1 MLTAAMPHS
10 ESLKFSLKTSA
21 DHINDVYMPKCIK
34 FPRDWLALKSSW
46 ACTQQGGRWLYVSK
60 YTRCNSCDFYTTI
73 RFDPLYA
80 KGQSKSGSI
89 KTLWFKFPV
98 IPPSTTWHIL
108 NPHISKEKKKK
119 PTEGRPVSAS
129 LVISVPMIC
138 ALRHVLGSGYPH
150 YKPLWL
156 NCGCNKVI
164 KFHHLFSKQLSER

>member
-10 ESLKFSLKTSA
+10 ESLKCSLKTSA
-21 DHINDVYMPKCIK
+21 DQINDVYMPKCIK
-34 FPRDWLALKSSW
+34 FPRDWLALKSSF

-108 NPHISKEKKKK
+108 NPHISKGRKKK